1 MLSGVFPVS
10 AIPAIDP
17 KLVDQAIAWSVRLR
31 LHAADPRQL
40 QAFHAWRSAD
50 AGHEAAWQRI
60 EAMQQAIAALPPQV
74 AGQVL
79 AARAAEVSGRKGRR
93 QALKLML
100 GAAMVGAGAYVGR
113 DTPWAQQAMADYA
126 TGTGQRRQ
134 VVLEDGTELLLN
146 TGTSL
151 NVRYAAGQRL
161 VELRRG
167 EVMITTGRDAAS
179 PQHRPF
185 LASTSDGTMLA
196 KGTRFLVRKDDE
208 HTRLT
213 VLEHAVEL
221 DNAAGA
227 APVLALAGDSYFMSR
242 QAIWK
247 ADVAEFDPSAW
258 TEGLIAAREMR
269 MDRFLAELS
278 RYRPGLLRCDPAVA
292 SLPVSGIFQLADT
305 DRTLEVLLATQP
317 VAALYRTRWWV
328 TIIPR
333 RPE

>member
-1 MLSGVFPVS
+1 VS
-10 AIPAIDP
+10 AIPTIDP

-40 QAFHAWRSAD
+40 QAFQAWRRAD

-60 EAMQQAIAALPPQV
+60 EAMQQAISALPPQV

-79 AARAAEVSGRKGRR
+79 AARAAGASGRKGRR

-100 GAAMVGAGAYVGR
+100 GAAMVGAGAYAGR

-146 TGTSL
+146 TGTAL

-167 EVMITTGRDAAS
+167 EVMITTGRDEAS
-179 PQHRPF
+179 PQRRPF
-185 LASTSDGTMLA
+185 LASTSDGAMLA
-196 KGTRFLVRKDDE
+196 KGTRFLVRKDEDR
-208 HTRLT
+208 TRLT

-227 APVLALAGDSYFMSR
+227 PVLAQAGDSYFMSR
-242 QAIWK
+242 QAIWR
-247 ADVAEFDPSAW
+247 ADAAEFDPSAW

-292 SLPVSGIFQLADT
+292 GLPVSGIFQLADT

-317 VAALYRTRWWV
+317 VAAHYRTRWWV

>member
-1 MLSGVFPVS
+1 ML
-10 AIPAIDP
+10 DP

-31 LHAADPRQL
+31 LHAADPQQL
-40 QAFHAWRSAD
+40 QAFHAWRGAD

-60 EAMQQAIAALPPQV
+60 ASMQQAIAALPPQV

-79 AARAAEVSGRKGRR
+79 AARAAETAGRKGRR
-93 QALKLML
+93 NALKLML
-100 GAAMVGAGAYVGR
+100 GAAMVGAGAYAGR
-113 DTPWAQQAMADYA
+113 DTQWAQQVLADYA
-126 TGTGQRRQ
+126 TGVGQRRQ
-134 VVLEDGTELLLN
+134 VVLDDGTELLLN
-146 TGTSL
+146 TGTAL
-151 NVRYAAGQRL
+151 NVRYAAGRRM

-179 PQHRPF
+179 PQRRPF
-185 LASTSDGTMLA
+185 LASTGDGVMLA
-196 KGTRFLVRKDDE
+196 KGTRFLVRKEDDR
-208 HTRLT
+208 TRLT

-221 DNAAGA
+221 DNGAGG
-227 APVLALAGDSYFMSR
+227 APVLAQAGDSYYMSST
-242 QAIWK
+242 AIWK
-247 ADVAEFDPSAW
+247 ADAVEFDPSAW

-292 SLPVSGIFQLADT
+292 ALPVSGIFQLADT

-328 TIIPR
+328 TIIAR